1 VVDSKSGFDVVVIG
15 SGMGGYV
22 AAIRAAQLGLR
33 AALIEK
39 EKVLGGT
46 CLHWGCIPTKA
57 MLFSAELLDRAR
69 DAEHFGLKIP
79 DAQVDLPGVHEYK
92 DAVVRKMTSGIDYL
106 MKKNKVTVVA
116 GHGRIT
122 GAGKISVTRADGTS
136 ETLETRATIVATGS
150 APKSLPGID
159 FDGKRILSSDHILK
173 LPTLPKRLAVLGAGA
188 VGVEFASVFRS
199 YGSEVTVIEVL
210 PQLLPIEDED
220 AAKELLRAFKRRK
233 ITCLLGSKVEKVT
246 RTERGLKMEIAG
258 ADGKR
263 QEVEAD
269 LLLSAV
275 GRRPITDDV
284 GLDKTRIKTD
294 PRGFIP
300 VDGVMQT
307 QEPNVYAIGDVIP
320 TPMLAHV
327 AAAEG
332 IVAAEQIAGK
342 SPKPLNYDQIP
353 SCTYSSPQV
362 ASIGLTER
370 EARKRGYDVKV
381 GTFPFS
387 ALGKAQILGAR
398 EGIVKIVAE
407 KKYDEFLGIHLVGP
421 DVTDLVAEG
430 GVALKLE
437 STVEE
442 IARTIHAHPTLSEAV
457 GEAAHATLGHAIHI

>member
-1 VVDSKSGFDVVVIG
+1 VVDSKPTFDVIVIG

-22 AAIRAAQLGLR
+22 AAIRASQLGLR

-57 MLFSAELLDRAR
+57 MLFSAELLDRAHE
-69 DAEHFGLKIP
+69 AETFGLKIP
-79 DAQVDLPGVHEYK
+79 EAQVDLPAVHQYK
-92 DAVVRKMTSGIDYL
+92 DGVVRKMTAGIDYL
-106 MKKNKVTVVA
+106 MKKNKITVLA
-116 GHGRIT
+116 GHGRI
-122 GAGKISVTRADGTS
+122 AGRGKVSLTRPDGS
-136 ETLETRATIVATGS
+136 SDALETRAIIVATGS

-173 LPTLPKRLAVLGAGA
+173 LPALPKRLAVLGAGA

-199 YGSEVTVIEVL
+199 FGSEVTIIEIL
-210 PQLLPIEDED
+210 PQLLPVEDED

-233 ITCLLGSKVEKVT
+233 ISCLLGSKVEKV
-246 RTERGLKMEIAG
+246 ERSETGVKLEVAAG
-258 ADGKR
+258 DGKR
-263 QEVEAD
+263 QQLEAD

-275 GRRPITDDV
+275 GRRPVTEDV
-284 GLDKTRIKTD
+284 GLDKTQIKPD

-300 VDGVMQT
+300 VDGLMRT
-307 QEPNVYAIGDVIP
+307 QEPDVYAIGDVVA
-320 TPMLAHV
+320 TPMLAHL

-332 IVAAEQIAGK
+332 IVAAEQIAGR
-342 SPKPLNYDQIP
+342 SPKPLNYDQVP

-370 EARKRGYDVKV
+370 AARERGYDVKT

-387 ALGKAQILGAR
+387 ALGKAQILAAR
-398 EGIVKIVAE
+398 EGMVKIVAE
-407 KKYDEFLGIHLVGP
+407 KKYDELLGIHLVGP

-430 GVALKLE
+430 GVGLKLE

-457 GEAAHATLGHAIHI
+457 GEAAHAALGHAIHI